1 MNKVSVVKSHR
12 DLHRAGKRTVFVF
25 PGYEEISRYLAREWQ
40 GIATMSI
47 EERGRFAAALSG
59 GNTPTHFYAA
69 LPGLT
74 SAALWNNTHLFMV
87 DERFVPRDDKAS
99 NYRMMRE
106 TLLDNVP
113 IPESNVHAVIT
124 ERVTLTGAAENYEQD
139 IRAFFNP
146 LPGEFPCFD
155 FILLGIGEDG
165 HTASLFPGT
174 PALLEEQRTAVPV
187 LSGEARHDRIT
198 LTLPVLNNAR
208 NVCFLVIGGHKADI
222 VNRIVSDRDPSLP
235 ASLVNPEKG
244 TLSFI
249 LDREAGLH
257 ISCVSKEART

>member
-1 MNKVSVVKSHR
+1 MNKVSLVKSFRH
-12 DLHRAGKRTVFVF
+12 LHRAGKRTVFVF
-25 PGYEEISRYLAREWQ
+25 PGHEEISRYLAREWQ
-40 GIATMSI
+40 DIAATAI

-59 GNTPTHFYAA
+59 GNTPANFYSE
-69 LPGLT
+69 LPNLLSGT
-74 SAALWNNTHLFMV
+74 LWSNTHLFMV
-87 DERFVPRDDKAS
+87 DERCVPRDDKAS

-106 TLLDNVP
+106 TLLDHVP
-113 IPESNVHAVIT
+113 IPKPNVHAVIT
-124 ERVTLTGAAENYEQD
+124 EEVTLAGAAESYEQD
-139 IRAFFNP
+139 IRAFFKP

-174 PALLEEQRTAVPV
+174 PALLEEQRTVVPV

-208 NVCFLVIGGHKADI
+208 NVYFLVMGAHKADI
-222 VNRIVSDRDPSLP
+222 AKRVVSDHDPSLP
-235 ASLVNPEKG
+235 ASLVNPERG
-244 TLSFI
+244 TLSFL

-257 ISCVSKEART
+257 ISRVSKEART